1 MERGVVVSNGEK
13 IKELRVQLEQFMER
27 LDHLDPEQTSI
38 EDVDQLI
45 QMIEKIEK
53 DLG

>member
-1 MERGVVVSNGEK
+1 MSNEDK
-13 IKELRVQLEQFMER
+13 IRELRMQLEHFMER
-27 LDHLDPEQTSI
+27 LDHLDPEQTSV

-53 DLG
+53 DL

>member
-1 MERGVVVSNGEK
+1 M
-13 IKELRVQLEQFMER
+13 QLEQFMER

-38 EDVDQLI
+38 KDVDQLI

>member
-1 MERGVVVSNGEK
+1 MSNEEK
-13 IKELRVQLEQFMER
+13 IKELRLQLEHFMER

-45 QMIEKIEK
+45 QMVEKIEK

>member
-1 MERGVVVSNGEK
+1 MDNEKK
-13 IKELRVQLEQFMER
+13 IKELRIQLEHFMER
-27 LDHLDPEQTSI
+27 LDHLDPERTSI

-53 DLG
+53 GLS